1 MKIKF
6 DSTVLIVREF
16 DIMKDFYLNILQQEV
31 EHDFGNCISLKCGI
45 TIWQLK
51 EEYPIVKK
59 LGSTHRKEGNQN
71 LEMCFTT
78 ERIDEVSQRLSQIKI
93 RYLHRM
99 EEETW
104 GQKTIR
110 FFDPENNLI
119 QVGESIPAF
128 VKRLFNSGMS
138 IEEVASKTGV
148 ESGKVKDIVQNK

>member
-1 MKIKF
+1 
-6 DSTVLIVREF
+6 
-16 DIMKDFYLNILQQEV
+16 
-31 EHDFGNCISLKCGI
+31 
-45 TIWQLK
+45 
-51 EEYPIVKK
+51 

-119 QVGESIPAF
+119 EVGESIPAF